1 MLVPV
6 DLRYS
11 HDHQWI
17 RVEGDVWRVGITE
30 FAQEALGEVTMVRIY
45 GASGGVIEQRCT
57 PSPISAGDEMGEIE
71 AFKAMTDLYMPVDA
85 VVVEANAALDDSPT
99 AVNIDP
105 YGDGW
110 LCTVRPNA
118 ASDVGNLLDAQAYRE
133 LIGYTDD

>member
-45 GASGGVIEQRCT
+45 GASGGVIEHRCT

-99 AVNIDP
+99 AVNNDP